1 MLDHNKI
8 DDDKLFKYISFK
20 LNKLDNDF
28 SIEELKRINEVF
40 INLDEM
46 SNDVFNDIIKLKNL
60 ESIIIKN
67 GSLYKEDI
75 NKLLSLNYLCK
86 LSFDNV
92 FLEEIDFSK
101 FNIIEL
107 TIIKCNINDFSF
119 INKSNAITKLSLVNC
134 DININNFDNLNEL
147 DYLDLS
153 GSNVNNNFNINNI
166 TIKELY
172 IDNCNINNLTFISKL
187 INLKRLSIDKE
198 QYDNNKNL
206 VDELEKKGVLVLY
219 NNMVEFRWDE

>member
-28 SIEELKRINEVF
+28 SIEELKRITEVF

>member
-28 SIEELKRINEVF
+28 SIEELKRITEVF

-172 IDNCNINNLTFISKL
+172 IDNCNINNLTFINKL

>member
-1 MLDHNKI
+1 
-8 DDDKLFKYISFK
+8 
-20 LNKLDNDF
+20 
-28 SIEELKRINEVF
+28 
-40 INLDEM
+40 M
-46 SNDVFNDIIKLKNL
+46 SNEVFNDIIKLKNL

-67 GSLYKEDI
+67 GTLYKEDI

-92 FLEEIDFSK
+92 FIEEIDFSK

-119 INKSNAITKLSLVNC
+119 INKSNVITKLSLVNC

-147 DYLDLS
+147 DYLELS

-172 IDNCNINNLTFISKL
+172 IDDCNINDLTFINKL

>member
-28 SIEELKRINEVF
+28 SIEELKRITEVF

-107 TIIKCNINDFSF
+107 TIVKCNINDFSF

>member
-28 SIEELKRINEVF
+28 SIEELKRITEVF

-46 SNDVFNDIIKLKNL
+46 SNEVFNDIIKLKNL

-67 GSLYKEDI
+67 GTLYKEDI

-92 FLEEIDFSK
+92 FIEEIDFSK

-119 INKSNAITKLSLVNC
+119 INKSNVITKLSLVNC

-147 DYLDLS
+147 DYLELS

-172 IDNCNINNLTFISKL
+172 IDDCNINDLTFINKL